1 MSLRLRGAAVLA
13 VSTLLVAGCGGGD
26 SGSSVSGEP
35 ISFEELAR
43 SASTS
48 AGATSGR
55 FSFEMA
61 MKLPG
66 ASEPFDFSGEGAF
79 DAAAKRAS
87 LSFDMSSFA
96 KLLGGFV
103 SGLAGP
109 NSSDLPDFDDPEGWK
124 IQTVQDGNVD
134 YVRFPAIDDQL
145 PDGKTWIQDAD
156 GVSGGG
162 FDFDDLERFTSNDP
176 RDLLESLRGIT
187 SDIETVG
194 SEQLR
199 GVETT
204 HYHAVVDSAQLAKAK
219 DRDGR
224 SAPQSVVDR
233 LTTQSGLGDIPLD
246 VWIDAN
252 GLVRKVSMAFS
263 AKDPAR
269 AKSGD
274 ASMSFE
280 LWDYGEP
287 VEIAVPP
294 ASEVAPASALRG

>member
-1 MSLRLRGAAVLA
+1 MSLCLRGAAVLA
-13 VSTLLVAGCGGGD
+13 VSALLVAGCGGD
-26 SGSSVSGEP
+26 SGSSASGEP
-35 ISFEELAR
+35 IGFEELAR

-48 AGATSGR
+48 ADATSGR

-61 MKLPG
+61 MTLPG
-66 ASEPFDFSGEGAF
+66 ASEPFAFSGEGAF
-79 DAAAKRAS
+79 DAAAERAS
-87 LSFDMSSFA
+87 LAFDMSSFA

-109 NSSDLPDFDDPEGWK
+109 NSGDLPDFDDPEGWK
-124 IQTVQDGNVD
+124 IQIVQDGNID
-134 YVRFPAIDDQL
+134 YVRFPAIGDQL
-145 PDGKTWIQDAD
+145 PDGKTWIRGAD

-162 FDFDDLERFTSNDP
+162 FDFDDLEQFTSNDP
-176 RDLLESLRGIT
+176 RELLESLRGIT

-204 HYHAVVDSAQLAKAK
+204 HYHAVVDPAQLAKAN
-219 DRDGR
+219 DREGR
-224 SAPQSVVDR
+224 SAPQSLVDQ

-252 GLVRKVSMAFS
+252 GLVRKFSMAFS
-263 AKDPAR
+263 AKGPAT

-274 ASMSFE
+274 ISMSFE

-294 ASEVAPASALRG
+294 ASEVAEASALRG